1 MATSSSDDSGSGMD
15 PDTQHRYRA
24 VLEAVAADLRGR
36 LTSDHEACDPVSPD
50 RAIGRLS
57 RVEAMQAQQ
66 LSLAVHRRTQQRLQ
80 RVEHALR
87 LIGEGHYGSC
97 TTCGEDIDTARLD
110 VSPDT
115 FVCVPCLDRLQGR

>member
-1 MATSSSDDSGSGMD
+1 MD
-15 PDTQHRYRA
+15 LDTQHRYREI
-24 VLEAVAADLRGR
+24 LKTVAADLRGR
-36 LTSDHEACDPVSPD
+36 LAGDHEARDPVSPD

-57 RVEAMQAQQ
+57 RVDAMQAQQ
-66 LSLAVHRRTQQRLQ
+66 VSLAVHRRAQQRLQ
-80 RVEHALR
+80 RVEHALK
-87 LIGEGHYGSC
+87 LIDEGRYGSC

>member
-1 MATSSSDDSGSGMD
+1 MD
-15 PDTQHRYRA
+15 HDTQRRYRA
-24 VLEAVAADLRGR
+24 VLDVLAADLLGR
-36 LTSDHEACDPVSPD
+36 LAGDAEARDPVSPD

-66 LSLAVHRRTQQRLQ
+66 VSLAVHRRAQQRLQ
-80 RVEHALR
+80 RVEHALK
-87 LIGEGHYGSC
+87 LISEGRYGSC

-115 FVCVPCLDRLQGR
+115 FVCIPCLDRLQGR